1 MSTSSE
7 QWSPGSRKS
16 LAADLCAFILSIGL
30 FGAFALWKPF
40 FFIEVSPTPA
50 ELVVSIL
57 IGIILCILMLAAS
70 LTDVNRRLWDNTV
83 YQAVVILAL
92 VIGFQMG
99 LQFLPMWT
107 IHTMLAAFIAMI
119 PGRFYLYHHARQQ

>member
-16 LAADLCAFILSIGL
+16 LAADLGAFILSIGL
-30 FGAFALWKPF
+30 FSAFALWKP

-50 ELVVSIL
+50 ELAVSIL
-57 IGIILCILMLAAS
+57 IGIILCIVMLVAS
-70 LTDVNRRLWDNTV
+70 LTDASRRLWHNTV
-83 YQAVVILAL
+83 YQAVIILTL

-99 LQFLPMWT
+99 LQLLPMWT

-119 PGRFYLYHHARQQ
+119 PGRLYLYHRARQQ

>member
-1 MSTSSE
+1 MSTPSE
-7 QWSPGSRKS
+7 QWSPGSRKA
-16 LAADLCAFILSIGL
+16 LGADLGAFVLCIAL
-30 FGAFALWKPF
+30 FGAFAFWKPLF
-40 FFIEVSPTPA
+40 FDVPPTPS
-50 ELVVSIL
+50 ELAVSIL
-57 IGIILCILMLAAS
+57 IGILLCIVMLAAS
-70 LTDVNRRLWDNTV
+70 LTDASRRLWDNTV

-119 PGRFYLYHHARQQ
+119 PGRLYLYHRARQQ